1 MVIMIGKWIPLERV
15 LRFPEVT
22 PEQVTAALQQCVDQV
37 RNNLPAF
44 EAKFP
49 AANSEHN
56 FYTPGPNT
64 DWTPGFW
71 TGEVWLA
78 YENAKNDSDRFLF
91 RKAGD
96 CQVDSFLKRINIKHY
111 VDHHDMG
118 FLYIPSCVAAYK
130 LTGSVSAREA
140 ALKAANQLITRYRP
154 IGEYIQAWGTMDDPN
169 NHRLIIDC
177 LLNIPLLYWATEV
190 TGDGKYREV
199 AEKHIH
205 TTMKHIIREDG
216 STWHTVFFD
225 SNTGGFVRGA
235 PCQGYRDSSAWARG
249 QAWGGY
255 GTAIAYKNT
264 GRAEYINYFKRIAQY
279 FLTHLPDDLCPYWD
293 LGFGNGDEADQPRDS
308 SSSAIVCCGFL
319 EMSKY
324 LPQEDAEYYTS
335 LAKRLVAALIRGY
348 QVKNDCV
355 SNGQLLHGTYA
366 KKTPYN
372 TCVNAGVDECVIW
385 GDYYFMEALTRL
397 KNPNWEMYW

>member
-1 MVIMIGKWIPLERV
+1 MEKWITL
-15 LRFPEVT
+15 
-22 PEQVTAALQQCVDQV
+22 EQVLQAPEATQEEVGTALAQCVSQV
-37 RNNLPAF
+37 RRNLPAF
-44 EAKFP
+44 ESRFP
-49 AANSEHN
+49 AANSERN

-64 DWTPGFW
+64 DWTTGFW

-78 YENAKNDSDRFLF
+78 YENTHDDAERALF
-91 RKAGD
+91 RRAGES
-96 CQVDSFLKRINIKHY
+96 QVASFLERINIKHN

-118 FLYIPSCVAAYK
+118 FLYIPSCVASYK
-130 LTGSVSAREA
+130 LTGNPIAYEA
-140 ALKAANQLITRYRP
+140 ALKAADQLMTRYQP
-154 IGEYIQAWGTMDDPN
+154 VGQYIQAWGAMDDPG

-190 TGDGKYREV
+190 TGEEKYRDV

-205 TTMKHIIREDG
+205 TTMKHVVREDS
-216 STWHTVFFD
+216 STWHTIFFD
-225 SNTGGFVRGA
+225 AETGEFQRGA
-235 PCQGYRDSSAWARG
+235 TCQGYKDSSAWARG
-249 QAWGGY
+249 QAWGVY

-264 GRAEYINYFKRIAQY
+264 GRAEYIEYFKRVAEY

-293 LGFGNGDEADQPRDS
+293 LGFGNGDDNEQPRDS
-308 SSSAIVCCGFL
+308 SSAAIVICGFL

-324 LPQEDAEYYTS
+324 LPKEDAAYYVS
-335 LAKRLVAALIRGY
+335 LARKLAAALIRGY
-348 QVKNDCV
+348 QVKDGSV

-372 TCVNAGVDECVIW
+372 TCVNSGVDECVIW

-397 KNPNWEMYW
+397 ENPDWKIYW